1 MAINNV
7 EKHLDGYV
15 QDAMKRYRSVA
26 IGEVLETSDGSG
38 REYITVSFDDAKA
51 ATNPHFVGQP
61 RLFKKAFF
69 SDTHSLAFLKAK
81 QNKEVKD
88 GYIEMDMLRAI
99 VDCDPY
105 HVLDENGEKRE
116 DQDGNAVIAKSVAI
130 FIMDGENL
138 KTEYRRQM
146 KTLARQK
153 RFVSVSD
160 PDEPEILEEE
170 KEAALTKGKK

>member
-1 MAINNV
+1 MTNV
-7 EKHLDGYV
+7 EKHLDNFV

-51 ATNPHFVGQP
+51 ASDPHFVGQP

-88 GYIEMDMLRAI
+88 GYVEMDMLRAI

-130 FIMDGENL
+130 FIMSGENL

-153 RFVSVSD
+153 RFITVSD
-160 PDEPEILEEE
+160 PDEPVELEEE
-170 KEAALTKGKK
+170 KEEALAKGKK